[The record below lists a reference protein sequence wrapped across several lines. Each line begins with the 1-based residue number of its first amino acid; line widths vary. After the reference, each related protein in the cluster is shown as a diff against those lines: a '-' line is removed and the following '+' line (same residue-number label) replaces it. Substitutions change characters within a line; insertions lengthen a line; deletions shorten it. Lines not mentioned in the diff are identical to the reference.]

1 MSGYHHF
8 MPTFWNVGLGQFIE
22 AELLLPGLSEKK
34 HLQTCITHGHLTV
47 DPEQPTW
54 LKKSNLLIA
63 AAILLPGE
71 SSQGDPAMFM
81 ILRMLDDGVA
91 ALGSP
96 PASKQVMANL
106 PVTIFIDEFLM
117 NLWYICGV
125 SNFQGGVSC
134 RLEDARVSQQAYVS
148 PSLPEAMWKRG
159 HLGTKGKTKAEKN
172 EEAKGC
178 TLPKGRTPPF
188 VPVREAL
195 EKQDQKGDKEQ
206 SVFH

>member
-34 HLQTCITHGHLTV
+34 HLQTCITHDSFLRGILLLT
-47 DPEQPTW
+47 
-54 LKKSNLLIA
+54 LSNLLGSRSLIFS
-63 AAILLPGE
+63 LLL
-71 SSQGDPAMFM
+71 QYFF
-81 ILRMLDDGVA
+81 LVNLLKMLDDGVA

-195 EKQDQKGDKEQ
+195 EKQDQKGDER
-206 SVFH
+206 SSRCFTE